1 MQEKKDTPWTEH
13 KAPDGRTYFYN
24 TETKQSSW
32 QKPDDLKSEAE
43 VTAAALT
50 YSCTIPYTPSL
61 YRTAAAIDDDPSSS
75 SSLVIRAVFK
85 KTTIKL
91 AQYTR
96 TIGKVQ

>member
-50 YSCTIPYTPSL
+50 YSCPYTLFSLPFLFLQLGNPSC
-61 YRTAAAIDDDPSSS
+61 I
-75 SSLVIRAVFK
+75 
-85 KTTIKL
+85 
-91 AQYTR
+91 
-96 TIGKVQ
+96 

>member
-43 VTAAALT
+43 VTAAALMLL
-50 YSCTIPYTPSL
+50 PSL
-61 YRTAAAIDDDPSSS
+61 HTFSLHAVAALQVPMEGEQEWEWSYLLLPHYHSRDVLDQA
-75 SSLVIRAVFK
+75 
-85 KTTIKL
+85 
-91 AQYTR
+91 
-96 TIGKVQ
+96 